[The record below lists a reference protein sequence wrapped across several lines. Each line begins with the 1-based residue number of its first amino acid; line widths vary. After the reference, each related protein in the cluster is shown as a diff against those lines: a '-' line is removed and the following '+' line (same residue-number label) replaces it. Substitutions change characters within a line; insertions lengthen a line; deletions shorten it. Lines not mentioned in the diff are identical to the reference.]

1 VGAGAAAPNPALFQA
16 LLSGGGLGG
25 GLSGSLGPF
34 GAPPAAAPA
43 DSRPPEERFQ
53 LQFQQLQDMDFTNV
67 AQIVRALL
75 ATGANVYSA
84 IECILGGGGL

>member
-53 LQFQQLQDMDFTNV
+53 LQFQVRPMFAYHHSARLTVHSFTSNYK
-67 AQIVRALL
+67 IWISP
-75 ATGANVYSA
+75 T
-84 IECILGGGGL
+84 